1 MQTETKMGRP
11 KKFNTR
17 KTMSFDLDEAMF
29 DELVLCA
36 EDRGQTKSEFVRTA
50 IAHQLWSPPRR
61 RLMQKQNA
69 KERLDHTLVKGLGI
83 LPASKPEGT
92 IRL

>member
-1 MQTETKMGRP
+1 MMQTETKMGRP

-50 IAHQLWSPPRR
+50 IAHQLWSPPRE
-61 RLMQKQNA
+61 KTDA
-69 KERLDHTLVKGLGI
+69 KAKRKR
-83 LPASKPEGT
+83 K
-92 IRL
+92 